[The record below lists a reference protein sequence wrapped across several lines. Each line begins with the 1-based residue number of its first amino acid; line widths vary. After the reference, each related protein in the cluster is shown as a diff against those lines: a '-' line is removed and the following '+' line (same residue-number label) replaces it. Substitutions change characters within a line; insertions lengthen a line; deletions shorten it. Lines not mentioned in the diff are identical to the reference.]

1 MERLQNAVRVWEQF
15 FEYPGTFPTTA
26 VTTGLIGKTTAA
38 AGSPTISVVS
48 GGEAQLTLD
57 NTSEVQNL
65 CLYGGDVL
73 PFDIED
79 LLFFEALYRLSGTP
93 GTGVE
98 FAMGLT
104 SARNDAIDSIAEA
117 ALIRNIASL
126 AIVAES
132 DDGTNNNDD
141 KATGINVGTTVAT
154 STLVHIDFGSGVFSQ
169 DPPTGPVGAR
179 ANVLFS
185 VGNSRQNL
193 RRVCTNTRF
202 DMSNYAGNLQFF
214 AQLQKTSSTEVL
226 TASIRGVRVG
236 YKIP

>member
-1 MERLQNAVRVWEQF
+1 MERLQNSVRVWEQL
-15 FEYPGTFPTTA
+15 FEMPGTFPTAGNTA
-26 VTTGLIGKTTAA
+26 ALVGKTTAA
-38 AGSPTISVVS
+38 AGSPTIEVAA
-48 GGEAQLTLD
+48 GEAVLTLD
-57 NTSEVQNL
+57 SQNEVQNL
-65 CLYGGDVL
+65 CIHMLDVL

-104 SARNDAIDSIAEA
+104 SARNDAIDSITEA

-126 AIVAES
+126 AIVAET

-141 KATGINVGTTVAT
+141 VATGINVGTTVAL

-185 VGNSRQNL
+185 VGNSRGQL
-193 RRVCTNTRF
+193 RRVAANTRF
-202 DMSNYAGNLQFF
+202 NMSQYAGNLQFF
-214 AQLQKTSSTEVL
+214 AQLQKTSSTETL
-226 TASIRGVRVG
+226 SAYIRGIRVG